1 MTFTITGKI
10 KGVNDMTITDALVM
24 FIVSVGGGYC
34 GGVLYDL
41 GKGLIKRFIEI
52 QVAKANSNQQ

>member
-1 MTFTITGKI
+1 
-10 KGVNDMTITDALVM
+10 MTIIDALVM

-52 QVAKANSNQQ
+52 QVEKANSK